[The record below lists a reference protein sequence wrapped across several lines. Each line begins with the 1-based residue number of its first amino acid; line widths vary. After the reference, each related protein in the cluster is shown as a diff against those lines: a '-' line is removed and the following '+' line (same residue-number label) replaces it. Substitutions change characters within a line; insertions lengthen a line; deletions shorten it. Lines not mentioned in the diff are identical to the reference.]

1 MRDAL
6 AMPPLLS
13 LVLTCLV
20 VGLLFVTL
28 ASTALK
34 SWATEWTT
42 RLQRVLWKRTSE
54 MEMGAIIQRP
64 STADREDST
73 PTAGGMV

>member
-1 MRDAL
+1 
-6 AMPPLLS
+6 
-13 LVLTCLV
+13 
-20 VGLLFVTL
+20 
-28 ASTALK
+28 
-34 SWATEWTT
+34 
-42 RLQRVLWKRTSE
+42 